1 MLIFGLQIHN
11 TYTTHVKKCV
21 LLCVVLGSSL
31 VNTDA
36 IVKFCI
42 ARMAAN
48 LDVVE
53 EAKGFKIQ
61 NKGHQNEPLID
72 ATVRSP
78 TNSLGTDHI

>member
-1 MLIFGLQIHN
+1 MNDISIMLH
-11 TYTTHVKKCV
+11 
-21 LLCVVLGSSL
+21 